1 MIKGYTADEYGDF
14 LIASLKDPYKDVEK
28 IIDWE
33 ILIGLSDLSTVG
45 RITLVSG
52 NDTVFGFQTNFTNY
66 SEGDFIIVGNRKLEV
81 AELINAN
88 ELRLTE
94 PSPISVT
101 NVVFYRDVNQYNYFE
116 YEYRFS
122 QTGQTYSEFRPLT
135 KDTNFGDLFHL
146 EFNPRQPLYIDVKA
160 EAAALIPG
168 NKLTLLSITYT
179 LQRDNGIIESCP

>member
-81 AELINAN
+81 AELINDM
-88 ELRLTE
+88 
-94 PSPISVT
+94 VT
-101 NVVFYRDVNQYNYFE
+101 NKKIYNQ
-116 YEYRFS
+116 
-122 QTGQTYSEFRPLT
+122 T
-135 KDTNFGDLFHL
+135 K
-146 EFNPRQPLYIDVKA
+146 
-160 EAAALIPG
+160 
-168 NKLTLLSITYT
+168 
-179 LQRDNGIIESCP
+179 